1 MRSRL
6 GLLLVTGLVLGHVAS
21 ACGPSGDGSSSEP
34 RGDRVQETSGDEV
47 RRQLDETPTPVTRS
61 ARDLEIDAT
70 FLDLVAAARRQDDL
84 RDQDSSLGCLVRS
97 SPLRLEADLAA
108 AVRPLPEPPPSLTAR
123 LESRVVVLTRYG
135 AIGEPSAPLGL
146 VAFTTTRPA
155 AGAVAQVLVVT
166 PRALFLGRTDRQR
179 FDEIDRSRL
188 ASLDDGTSQLFVTAN
203 AGIPVAE
210 LVSILGALP
219 PMPGRI
225 ALAVALPEGTR
236 LPEPAPSTAETA
248 AICQLEPL
256 TDEQWGELSTSSI
269 RSAVDPLV
277 DRARLCAG
285 TTDGPGALGGRVVV
299 TMRIDPSGHVSEA
312 CVSEDGTRDGVL
324 RACLVAAARELA
336 FPAPTG
342 GSVDVA
348 LPLVIEPGATHRQ
361 VALCE
366 R

>member
-1 MRSRL
+1 M
-6 GLLLVTGLVLGHVAS
+6 
-21 ACGPSGDGSSSEP
+21 PE
-34 RGDRVQETSGDEV
+34 
-47 RRQLDETPTPVTRS
+47 ETPTPVTRS

-155 AGAVAQVLVVT
+155 AGAIAQVLIVT

-188 ASLDDGTSQLFVTAN
+188 AGLDDGTSQLFVTAA
-203 AGIPVAE
+203 AGMPVAE

-219 PMPGRI
+219 PMPGRV

-248 AICQLEPL
+248 AICALSDPGDAPL
-256 TDEQWGELSTSSI
+256 GELPLQAL
-269 RSAVDPLV
+269 RDGVAPLV

-285 TTDGPGALGGRVVV
+285 TTDGPGALGGRVVLA
-299 TMRIDPSGHVSEA
+299 MRVDAAGRVSEA
-312 CVSEDGTRDGVL
+312 CVTEDGTNDAIL
-324 RACLVAAARELA
+324 RACLVAAALELV

-342 GSVDVA
+342 GALDVA
-348 LPLVIEPGATHRQ
+348 LPFVLEPGITHRQ
-361 VALCE
+361 VAVC